1 MKFGK
6 PNVVVRCNQF
16 RTLYS
21 GIQYRLLAFW
31 DKENENETLVF
42 ATHGIIKKS
51 SKVNKREL
59 YKADKIRL
67 SYLKNK
73 KK

>member
-21 GIQYRLLAFW
+21 GRLLAFW